1 MARPRN
7 NITKLPTETRLRIC
21 ELIEDGR
28 TYDEIR
34 DDETVKTALKER
46 ELAIHNSTLG
56 AYLKSP
62 EFKEYQTVRRKWGID
77 LKRRNIARAFVE
89 AESGSDNIA
98 KVANFELLN
107 IIIGKLQSGAELDP
121 KELRSFSAAL
131 AAYERNRISEAK
143 DKTEKKLSDVEA
155 NYQAEIAGLKDTISK
170 LTEKLGSIPLD
181 SSKTIEAMDN
191 FVKGE

>member
-7 NITKLPTETRLRIC
+7 NITKLPTEIRLRIC

-34 DDETVKTALKER
+34 ADETVKTALEER
-46 ELAIHNSTLG
+46 ELAIHNSSLG

-62 EFKEYQTVRRKWGID
+62 EFKEYQNVRRKWGID

-98 KVANFELLN
+98 KIANFELLK
-107 IIIGKLQSGAELDP
+107 IIIEKLQSGGDVDP

-131 AAYERNRISEAK
+131 AAYERNRISAAK

-155 NYQAEIAGLKDTISK
+155 NYQTEIAGLKETIAK
-170 LTEKLGSIPLD
+170 LTEKLGSIPVD
-181 SSKTIEAMDN
+181 NSQTVAAMDS